1 MFPLFKRLAYIII
14 EGEHPARDRTAGS
27 VRGSGWSGQ
36 KEG

>member
-1 MFPLFKRLAYIII
+1 MFKRLSYIIM
-14 EGEHPARDRTAGS
+14 EREYPARDRTAGS